1 MTGALEA
8 EAAMVEGVP
17 VRSESVGEE
26 ARLILIHPLID
37 SSRMVPEVSPPHLY
51 CID

>member
-1 MTGALEA
+1 
-8 EAAMVEGVP
+8 MVEGVP
-17 VRSESVGEE
+17 VRSESVEE